1 MLYEVLNNKETRSLL
16 YTHCRDI
23 LALLLK
29 QNISFDVLADVKA
42 ISFNPQLPLHL
53 RKNFAEFTLFALANY
68 TLQSAYIEK
77 GKLIFE
83 AGFGK
88 ENFGSVVSIPIGS
101 ILQILI
107 DNTPIFINLSA
118 TFGGETFSSSVENS
132 MQALLSNPE
141 NKKLLKKKNT
151 KK

>member
-1 MLYEVLNNKETRSLL
+1 LNIFFTGCCPSASIVITASHFA
-16 YTHCRDI
+16 YSI
-23 LALLLK
+23 P
-29 QNISFDVLADVKA
+29 DVKA